1 MLVVFEQACAAGKVT
16 AAGTTTASLTNNAC
30 TDCAAGKYI
39 TVTNGATA
47 ATCIDCS
54 KGKYGNTGTGSTAD
68 CSSLCAAGK
77 YGTVAGATTLSAAGC
92 TDCPAGKFHGSQG
105 VSACTECPAGSWSA
119 GTGKTS
125 IATCSPC
132 LDSES
137 LLLPNAT
144 MGTIAVGNWAPAGS
158 TSMSACINTKSATC
172 TNVPLGSVMMFN
184 EYFTCKSSAKP
195 SCKADEE
202 VLGGKADAATC
213 TKCEG
218 DYVKC
223 RMDATFDIKLYMTKV
238 EFTAGQTK
246 FIKAIADSMS
256 VYTAN
261 VTLVS
266 VTGGA
271 THIMSKQTTV
281 KVKVSLGKK
290 KDAKTGG
297 GDSANPNFNPTSI
310 QNNLITAGFT
320 MAATKGPGQEVGGAV
335 RTASIASLGLYD
347 VGTMLGFE
355 LPEYTAIKG
364 ILDAATAFKVE
375 LTVQISST
383 KAAFTAEK
391 EVNVCVC
398 VRE

>member
-1 MLVVFEQACAAGKVT
+1 
-16 AAGTTTASLTNNAC
+16 
-30 TDCAAGKYI
+30 
-39 TVTNGATA
+39 
-47 ATCIDCS
+47 
-54 KGKYGNTGTGSTAD
+54 
-68 CSSLCAAGK
+68 
-77 YGTVAGATTLSAAGC
+77 
-92 TDCPAGKFHGSQG
+92 
-105 VSACTECPAGSWSA
+105 
-119 GTGKTS
+119 
-125 IATCSPC
+125 
-132 LDSES
+132 
-137 LLLPNAT
+137 
-144 MGTIAVGNWAPAGS
+144 
-158 TSMSACINTKSATC
+158 
-172 TNVPLGSVMMFN
+172 MMFN

-218 DYVKC
+218 DYAKC
-223 RMDATFDIKLYMTKV
+223 RMDATFDIKLYMTKA

-266 VTGGA
+266 ATEGA

-297 GDSANPNFNPTSI
+297 GDSANPKFNPTFI

-320 MAATKGPGQEVGGAV
+320 MAATKGPGQTVGGAV

-347 VGTMLGFE
+347 VGSMLGFE

-391 EVNVCVC
+391 EEAFKGAVAASAGVPKDNVLITVTEKTTSRRTSRKLLAT
-398 VRE
+398 VLEIAITILVKDKAAGDALVAGDGLKQTKLNEQLALQGLPTITKMVSEPKTAAPSNSNSTDTTGLSAAHRAEPTMALNLFISFIAMVSATRFILH